1 MQPREAK
8 QRIDLLRSEI
18 ERHNFL
24 YYTEDAPEITDA
36 AYDALVREL
45 RDLEGAFPQ
54 FQTDKS
60 PTKIVGGKILEGFEK
75 TKHIVPQWS
84 FDNVFSFEELTAWDE
99 RLRRMLA
106 KDHGIHADSLE
117 YMLELKIDGLK
128 VILTYEKGKL
138 IRGATR
144 GDGTVG
150 EDITENLKMI
160 TSLPQNVDDERLF
173 VAVGEAWIA
182 RDDLVKINDERLRDE
197 LPPYA
202 NPRNLA
208 AGTLRQLDTSIV
220 AERNLQTFIYDIEF
234 PDLDTDRAFSNHDA
248 ELEHLGTLGFNV
260 NPQSRKVGS
269 IDDIQEYYEYWNK
282 HRHTEPYD
290 VDGVVIKL
298 NNKHFAELLGYTSKA
313 PRFAVAYKFPAEQ
326 VTTKVLDID
335 VQIGRTGA
343 LTPVAHLEPVRVA
356 GSTVSRAT
364 LHNEDEIKRLDVR
377 VGDTVILEKAGDIIP
392 KVVRVLTELRTG
404 SEKKF
409 SMEELLKQ
417 KNINAHKE
425 HSAGRDSVA
434 WYADDNELF
443 DVRLNKMAHFV
454 SKRAMNMVGVSEKTL
469 GKLMQL
475 GMIHNPADLYELTTG
490 DIQTVEGFK
499 EKSTE
504 KTLAA
509 IKKSKK
515 TTLARF
521 IYALGI
527 RHVGEESA
535 ELLANYFSSMKKLR
549 SATESEIES
558 IVGIGPIVA
567 TTVVEWF
574 KKPHHLDMVDR
585 LLTHI
590 SFEKIDT
597 SSSGK
602 NGAILGKTFVL
613 TGTLSAMTRDDAK
626 EAIKSRGG
634 KVASAVS
641 KAADYVVAGNTAGS
655 KLDKAK
661 ELGIKILNEGEFKN
675 IL

>member
-1 MQPREAK
+1 MQPREAE
-8 QRIDLLRSEI
+8 QRIAVLRSEI

-24 YYTEDAPEITDA
+24 YYTEDAPEIADA

-45 RDLEGAFPQ
+45 RDLEDQFPQ

-60 PTKIVGGKILEGFEK
+60 PTKTVGGKILEGFEK
-75 TKHIVPQWS
+75 TKHIVLQWS
-84 FDNVFSFEELTAWDE
+84 FDNLFSFEELVAWDE

-106 KDHGIHADSLE
+106 KDHGIHADALE

-128 VILTYEKGKL
+128 VVLTYENGKL
-138 IRGATR
+138 VRGATR
-144 GDGTVG
+144 GDGTIG

-160 TSLPQNVDDERLF
+160 HSLPQIVNDKRLF

-182 RDDLVKINDERLRDE
+182 RDDLTTINQERARDE
-197 LPPYA
+197 LSPYA

-220 AERNLQTFIYDIEF
+220 ATRNLQTFIYDIEF
-234 PDLDTDRAFSNHDA
+234 PDLKTDRAFSDHDA
-248 ELEHLGTLGFNV
+248 ELEHLGMLGFNV

-269 IDDIQEYYEYWNK
+269 IQEIQKYYDYWDK

-290 VDGVVIKL
+290 IDGVVIKL

-313 PRFAVAYKFPAEQ
+313 PRFAIAYKFPAEQ

-392 KVVRVLTELRTG
+392 KVVRVLADLRTG
-404 SEKKF
+404 KEKKF
-409 SMEELLKQ
+409 SMEQLLKQ
-417 KNINAHKE
+417 KNIKAHKE

-434 WYADDNELF
+434 WYADDHELF

-454 SKRAMNMVGVSEKTL
+454 SKRAMNMAGVSEKTL

-475 GMIHNPADLYELTTG
+475 GMINDPADLYELTT
-490 DIQTVEGFK
+490 DDLQTVEGFK

-527 RHVGEESA
+527 RHVGEENA
-535 ELLANYFSSMKKLR
+535 ELLAHHFGSMKKLR
-549 SATESEIES
+549 IAAESEIES
-558 IVGIGPIVA
+558 IEGVGPIVA
-567 TTVVEWF
+567 ATVVEWF
-574 KKPHHLDMVDR
+574 KKPRHITMLDR
-585 LLTHI
+585 LLEHV
-590 SFEKIDT
+590 SFEKIDPV
-597 SSSGK
+597 SSGK
-602 NGAILGKTFVL
+602 NSAIAGKTFVL
-613 TGTLSAMTRDDAK
+613 TGTLETMSRDEAK
-626 EAIKSRGG
+626 DAIKSRGG
-634 KVASAVS
+634 KVASTVS
-641 KAADYVVAGNTAGS
+641 KATDYVVVGESAGS
-655 KLDKAK
+655 KFDKAK
-661 ELGIKILNEGEFKN
+661 ELGVKILNESEFKN